1 MLRSPK
7 KAHRPRPDFCS
18 KLALNQLVISGELI
32 ALEGLRY
39 TPAGV
44 ARVALTLSHV
54 SQQPEANGMRQV
66 QCEVNALAF
75 AGVAEKVAGFAPG
88 QHVKVRGFLASRS
101 LRSRQLVLHINDII
115 LE

>member
-1 MLRSPK
+1 MAR
-7 KAHRPRPDFCS
+7 
-18 KLALNQLVISGELI
+18 NQVVISGKLI

-44 ARVALTLSHV
+44 ARVALTLSHT
-54 SQQPEANGMRQV
+54 SQQSEANGLRQV

-75 AGVAEKVAGFAPG
+75 AGGAEKAAQFAVG
-88 QHVKVRGFLASRS
+88 QTVKVRGFLAQQSI
-101 LRSRQLVLHINDII
+101 RSRQLVLHINDII

>member
-1 MLRSPK
+1 MWLRLQ
-7 KAHRPRPDFCS
+7 KACRQQFDHWQ
-18 KLALNQLVISGELI
+18 LARNQVVISGELI

-44 ARVALTLSHV
+44 ARVALTLSHT
-54 SQQPEANGMRQV
+54 SQQSEANGLRQV

-75 AGVAEKVAGFAPG
+75 AEVADKVSRFAVG
-88 QHVKVRGFLASRS
+88 QNILVRGFLAQQSI
-101 LRSRQLVLHINDII
+101 RSRQLVLHINDII

>member
-1 MLRSPK
+1 
-7 KAHRPRPDFCS
+7 
-18 KLALNQLVISGELI
+18 LAIARNQVVISGELI

-44 ARVALTLSHV
+44 ARVALTLSHT
-54 SQQPEANGMRQV
+54 SQQSEANGMRQV

-75 AGVAEKVAGFAPG
+75 AEVADKVAKFAVG
-88 QHVKVRGFLASRS
+88 QNVKVRGFLARQSI
-101 LRSRQLVLHINDII
+101 RSRQLVLHINDII

>member
-1 MLRSPK
+1 
-7 KAHRPRPDFCS
+7 
-18 KLALNQLVISGELI
+18 LARNQVVISGVLI

-44 ARVALTLSHV
+44 ARVAFTLRHS
-54 SQQPEANGMRQV
+54 SEQMEANAVRQV

-75 AGVAEKVAGFAPG
+75 AEVADKAVRFAVG
-88 QHVKVRGFLASRS
+88 QNVKVRGFLAQQSI
-101 LRSRQLVLHINDII
+101 RSRQLVLHINDII

>member
-1 MLRSPK
+1 LE
-7 KAHRPRPDFCS
+7 
-18 KLALNQLVISGELI
+18 LARNQVVISGELI

-44 ARVALTLSHV
+44 ARVALTLRHS
-54 SQQPEANGMRQV
+54 SQQPEANGLRQV

-75 AGVAEKVAGFAPG
+75 AEVADKAVRFAVG
-88 QHVKVRGFLASRS
+88 QTVKVRGFLAQQSI
-101 LRSRQLVLHINDII
+101 RSRQLVLHINDII

>member
-1 MLRSPK
+1 MAR
-7 KAHRPRPDFCS
+7 
-18 KLALNQLVISGELI
+18 NQVVISGELI

-44 ARVALTLSHV
+44 ARVALTI
-54 SQQPEANGMRQV
+54 SQASRQFEANGLRQV

-75 AGVAEKVAGFAPG
+75 AEVADKAARFAVG
-88 QHVKVRGFLASRS
+88 QNVILQGFLARQSI
-101 LRSRQLVLHINDII
+101 RSRQPILHINDII